1 LQKENLKLAQSK
13 TNSTGDFLSSLGGIV
28 SNFFTKKDSTTPA
41 TITSTSITSTTPTTF
56 STPTTDLGNG
66 FSYNL
71 NTGMTYK
78 PNWNSMLK

>member
-13 TNSTGDFLSSLGGIV
+13 TNPTGDFLSSLGGIV

-41 TITSTSITSTTPTTF
+41 STTSTSITPITF

-78 PNWNSMLK
+78 PNWNSMLKY

>member
-1 LQKENLKLAQSK
+1 LQEENLKLAQSK
-13 TNSTGDFLSSLGGIV
+13 TNPTGDFLSSLGGIV

-41 TITSTSITSTTPTTF
+41 STTSTSITPIKF

-78 PNWNSMLK
+78 PTWNSMLKY

>member
-1 LQKENLKLAQSK
+1 MNFENL
-13 TNSTGDFLSSLGGIV
+13 NSTPKI
-28 SNFFTKKDSTTPA
+28 A
-41 TITSTSITSTTPTTF
+41 
-56 STPTTDLGNG
+56 PTTDLGNG